1 MDLSKALREL
11 YEEKKRLDRVIAA
24 LEASQLA
31 LAGKRT
37 KRTRRGRKSMSPEE
51 RLAVSKRMSA
61 YWAARRAR
69 LRHSQ
74 SGEASSGSNVTQ
86 RAASA

>member
-24 LEASQLA
+24 LEAGQFA
-31 LAGKRT
+31 LTGKRT

-69 LRHSQ
+69 LRNSQ
-74 SGEASSGSNVTQ
+74 SGESSGSNVTQ